1 MRILLY
7 SFSNRGPLFSHSA
20 AALLLWGVD
29 LFAAA
34 QSLRALERIG
44 CFAGRL
50 GLGDIVFDFSCHGSK
65 GRLYILA
72 LLSRCLKEANRVVVG
87 HLLAF
92 FKRHGALVLQIALV
106 SYQDSCNV
114 VLGVLLNLT
123 HPGVDSVERIAVSN
137 VVNHNDTMG
146 ALVVTRC
153 NRLESL
159 LASSVPDLQ
168 LADLLVDVDGAN
180 LEVDSDCWH
189 KVLLE
194 VVILNTR
201 DRVKSIY
208 MQERRCALI

>member
-1 MRILLY
+1 M
-7 SFSNRGPLFSHSA
+7 
-20 AALLLWGVD
+20 
-29 LFAAA
+29 
-34 QSLRALERIG
+34 
-44 CFAGRL
+44 
-50 GLGDIVFDFSCHGSK
+50 
-65 GRLYILA
+65 
-72 LLSRCLKEANRVVVG
+72 VG

-92 FKRHGALVLQIALV
+92 FERHGALVLQIALV
-106 SYQDSCNV
+106 SYQNSCNV
-114 VLGVLLNLT
+114 VLGVLLNLA

-153 NRLESL
+153 DRLESL
-159 LASSVPDLQ
+159 LASSIPDLQ

-180 LEVDSDCWH
+180 LEVDSNCWH

-208 MQERRCALI
+208 TCERQCA

>member
-1 MRILLY
+1 MRT
-7 SFSNRGPLFSHSA
+7 
-20 AALLLWGVD
+20 
-29 LFAAA
+29 
-34 QSLRALERIG
+34 LERIG

-50 GLGDIVFDFSCHGSK
+50 SLGDIVFDFSCHGSK

-72 LLSRCLKEANRVVVG
+72 LLGRCLKEADRVVVG

-92 FKRHGALVLQIALV
+92 FERHGALVLQIALV

-114 VLGVLLNLT
+114 VLGVLLNLA

-146 ALVVTRC
+146 ALVITRC
-153 NRLESL
+153 DRLEPF
-159 LASSVPDLQ
+159 LASCIPDLQ

-180 LEVDSDCWH
+180 LEVDSDSWH

-194 VVILNTR
+194 VVILNTHETE
-201 DRVKSIY
+201 SSQY
-208 MQERRCALI
+208 TC